1 METLKDKKLM
11 FLEMLEEALSQKIAK
26 VKYLGKKSNFKLEDW
41 EELFVRIRDRK
52 SMLGEREKRTVSEL
66 IQFALS
72 DITGIDLK
80 TIILSAEGV
89 NRDGKEEDFIF
100 LKGKKE
106 NIMALVAFKMA
117 SDEDWHQVILG
128 SIVFYEK
135 LKNRI
140 PDPAG
145 VCIANSDVQ

>member
-1 METLKDKKLM
+1 MQ
-11 FLEMLEEALSQKIAK
+11 FLEMMEELTLKQRND
-26 VKYLGKKSNFKLEDW
+26 VKYRGKKSTYTLEDW

-72 DITGIDLK
+72 DITGIDIK

-89 NRDGKEEDFIF
+89 NRDGEEEDFIF

-128 SIVFYEK
+128 SIVLYEK

-145 VCIANSDVQ
+145 VGIANSDVQ

>member
-1 METLKDKKLM
+1 MQ
-11 FLEMLEEALSQKIAK
+11 FLEMMEELTLKQRND
-26 VKYLGKKSNFKLEDW
+26 VKYRGKKSTYTLEEW

-52 SMLGEREKRTVSEL
+52 SMLGEREKLTVSEL

-140 PDPAG
+140 PDPEG